1 MILTALLLLAQLET
15 ETIDSP
21 QTAAEFCEAYASV
34 RLPSFTGGPAPDGM
48 THEHECLDVM
58 YGYGRG
64 RDERKAIRCCIAT
77 GQCNRYAAMAFANG
91 WGVKRNFDTAA
102 HLLCSAEREMA
113 PVEFWSM
120 LDHLQRMKSGEIKE
134 DLDYCRHLT
143 SGRGAAFCARRE
155 FARVVPD
162 LEKRL
167 TVVRDASCHPERSE
181 GSPLSAGDPP
191 SSASRL
197 RMTCASLF
205 DAVRAAGQAFIEAE
219 ADRIADDSRGGTLY
233 SSYYIGAGTAETIA
247 FVELVE
253 RWTRGRAQ
261 TATEEGRAAA
271 ESALA
276 AALDERLKLAAA
288 EERCD
293 ECVRHVRDAQQ
304 RWIAL
309 RDTFAGLY
317 AARWKGTADE
327 ESLRREI
334 ITQMTRERRDTL
346 FSPELTP

>member
-1 MILTALLLLAQLET
+1 MILFALLLLVQLET

-21 QTAAEFCEAYASV
+21 QTAAGFCEAYANV
-34 RLPSFTGGPAPDGM
+34 RLPAFTNGPAPDGM
-48 THEHECLDVM
+48 THEHQCLDVM
-58 YGYGRG
+58 YGYGRQ

-77 GQCNRYAAMAFANG
+77 GQCKRYAAMAFANG
-91 WGVKRNFDTAA
+91 WGVKRNSDAAA
-102 HLLCSAEREMA
+102 HLLCSAEKEMA
-113 PVEFWSM
+113 PAELWSM
-120 LDHLQRMKSGEIKE
+120 LDHLQRMKTGEIRE

-155 FARVVPD
+155 FARVVPG

-167 TVVRDASCHPERSE
+167 ADARALAPGATSH
-181 GSPLSAGDPP
+181 
-191 SSASRL
+191 
-197 RMTCASLF
+197 F
-205 DAVRAAGQAFIEAE
+205 DAVRAAGQKFIEAE

-233 SSYYIGAGTAETIA
+233 SSYYIDAGTAETIA

-253 RWTRGRAQ
+253 RWTRGRAPA
-261 TATEEGRAAA
+261 ATDEGRAAA

-293 ECVRHVRDAQQ
+293 ECVKHVRDAQQ
-304 RWIAL
+304 SWIAL
-309 RDTFAGLY
+309 RDSFADLY
-317 AARWKGTADE
+317 AARWKSTADP

-346 FSPELTP
+346 FSPELKP